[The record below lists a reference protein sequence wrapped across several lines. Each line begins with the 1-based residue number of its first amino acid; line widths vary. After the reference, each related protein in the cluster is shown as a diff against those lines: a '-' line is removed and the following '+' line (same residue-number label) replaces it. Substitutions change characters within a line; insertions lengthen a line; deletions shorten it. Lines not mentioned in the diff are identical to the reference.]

1 MIMMIITT
9 MDIEMCT
16 GPQKRDSQCMTQLIL
31 ITMATAIGD
40 MMNGMDSDM
49 GTDMN
54 MDMAITET
62 IISPILMKKMKSFT
76 SSTAHMV
83 NTMENISV
91 QTQVSTTGTIMMMN
105 SVTFSVITTTT
116 MDTIGNMTT
125 MSTHMIS
132 CITVLF
138 QNTSKGSTTHI
149 SITMDMDTGSGTTMS
164 HGIMRDTSTKNMTG
178 KVLTNGKE
186 SSIMNMHTIHT
197 QMIRGSR
204 KQSQAL
210 VSHDHR
216 LIKPLPTRHQQR
228 NLHKDQSQRKR
239 ESLLQHLLQHQP
251 QLQLQSKL
259 HQNPNQRQ
267 RLHLKNL
274 RLQNN
279 KKRKLKNRKRNRRWP
294 RSLPRRRKL

>member
-31 ITMATAIGD
+31 ITMATAIGV

-49 GTDMN
+49 DMDMN
-54 MDMAITET
+54 MGMAITGT

-76 SSTAHMV
+76 LSTAHMV
-83 NTMENISV
+83 NTMENISE
-91 QTQVSTTGTIMMMN
+91 QTQVSTTETIMMMN
-105 SVTFSVITTTT
+105 SVTFSVIMTTP
-116 MDTIGNMTT
+116 MDTIGNTTT
-125 MSTHMIS
+125 MSTHTIL

-138 QNTSKGSTTHI
+138 QNTLKGSTTHI
-149 SITMDMDTGSGTTMS
+149 SITMDMDTGSDTTMS
-164 HGIMRDTSTKNMTG
+164 HGIMRDTCTKNMTG
-178 KVLTNGKE
+178 KVPTNGKE

-197 QMIRGSR
+197 QMIHGSR

-210 VSHDHR
+210 VNHDHR

-228 NLHKDQSQRKR
+228 NQHKDQSQRKR

-267 RLHLKNL
+267 RLHLKNQ

-279 KKRKLKNRKRNRRWP
+279 KKRKLKNRKRNQRWP
-294 RSLPRRRKL
+294 RS

>member
-31 ITMATAIGD
+31 ITMATAIGV

-49 GTDMN
+49 GMDMN
-54 MDMAITET
+54 MGMAITGT

-76 SSTAHMV
+76 LSTAHMV
-83 NTMENISV
+83 NTMENISE
-91 QTQVSTTGTIMMMN
+91 QTQVSTTETIMMMN
-105 SVTFSVITTTT
+105 SVTFSVIMTTP
-116 MDTIGNMTT
+116 MDTIGNTTT
-125 MSTHMIS
+125 MSTHTIL

-138 QNTSKGSTTHI
+138 QNTLKGSTTHI
-149 SITMDMDTGSGTTMS
+149 SITMDMDTGSDTTMS
-164 HGIMRDTSTKNMTG
+164 HGIMRDTCTKNMTG
-178 KVLTNGKE
+178 KVPTNGKE

-197 QMIRGSR
+197 QMIHGSR

-210 VSHDHR
+210 VNHDHR

-228 NLHKDQSQRKR
+228 NQHKDQSQRKR
-239 ESLLQHLLQHQP
+239 ERLLQHLLQHQP

-267 RLHLKNL
+267 RLHLENQH
-274 RLQNN
+274 LQ
-279 KKRKLKNRKRNRRWP
+279 KDKRRKLKNRKRNQKWH

>member
-31 ITMATAIGD
+31 ITMATAIGV

-49 GTDMN
+49 GMDMN
-54 MDMAITET
+54 MGMAITGT

-76 SSTAHMV
+76 LSTAHMV
-83 NTMENISV
+83 NTMENISE
-91 QTQVSTTGTIMMMN
+91 QTQVSTTETIMMMN
-105 SVTFSVITTTT
+105 SVTFSVIMTTP

-125 MSTHMIS
+125 MSTHMIL

-138 QNTSKGSTTHI
+138 QNTLKGSTTHI
-149 SITMDMDTGSGTTMS
+149 SITMDMDTGSDTTMS
-164 HGIMRDTSTKNMTG
+164 HGIMRDTCTKNMTG

-197 QMIRGSR
+197 QMIHGSR

-210 VSHDHR
+210 VNHDHR

-228 NLHKDQSQRKR
+228 NQHKDQSQRKR

-267 RLHLKNL
+267 RLHLKNQ

-279 KKRKLKNRKRNRRWP
+279 KKRKLKNRKRNQRWP
-294 RSLPRRRKL
+294 RS

>member
-31 ITMATAIGD
+31 ITMATAIGV

-49 GTDMN
+49 DMDMN
-54 MDMAITET
+54 MGMAITET

-76 SSTAHMV
+76 LSTAHMV
-83 NTMENISV
+83 NTMENISE
-91 QTQVSTTGTIMMMN
+91 QTQVSTTETIMMMN
-105 SVTFSVITTTT
+105 SVTFSVIMTTP

-125 MSTHMIS
+125 MSTHMIL

-138 QNTSKGSTTHI
+138 QNTLKGSTTHI
-149 SITMDMDTGSGTTMS
+149 SITMDMDTGSDTTMS
-164 HGIMRDTSTKNMTG
+164 HGIMRDTCTKNMTG

-186 SSIMNMHTIHT
+186 SSIMNMLIIHT
-197 QMIRGSR
+197 QMIHGSR
-204 KQSQAL
+204 KQRQAL
-210 VSHDHR
+210 VNHVHK
-216 LIKPLPTRHQQR
+216 LIKPLPTKHQQR

-239 ESLLQHLLQHQP
+239 ESLLQHLHQHQP

-267 RLHLKNL
+267 RLHLKNQ

-279 KKRKLKNRKRNRRWP
+279 KKRKLKNRKRNQRWP
-294 RSLPRRRKL
+294 RS

>member
-31 ITMATAIGD
+31 ITMATVIGV

-49 GTDMN
+49 DMDMN
-54 MDMAITET
+54 MGMAITGT

-76 SSTAHMV
+76 LSTAHMV
-83 NTMENISV
+83 NTMENISE
-91 QTQVSTTGTIMMMN
+91 QTQVSTTETIMMMN
-105 SVTFSVITTTT
+105 SVTFSVIMTTP

-125 MSTHMIS
+125 MSTHMIL

-138 QNTSKGSTTHI
+138 QNTLKGSTTHI
-149 SITMDMDTGSGTTMS
+149 SITMDMDTGSDTTMS

-197 QMIRGSR
+197 QMIHGSR

-210 VSHDHR
+210 VNHDHR

-228 NLHKDQSQRKR
+228 NQHKDQSQRKR

-267 RLHLKNL
+267 RLHLKNQ
-274 RLQNN
+274 RLKNN
-279 KKRKLKNRKRNRRWP
+279 KKRKLKNRKRNQRWP
-294 RSLPRRRKL
+294 RS

>member
-31 ITMATAIGD
+31 ITMATAIGV

-49 GTDMN
+49 DMDMN
-54 MDMAITET
+54 MGMAITGT

-76 SSTAHMV
+76 LSTAHMV
-83 NTMENISV
+83 NTMENISE
-91 QTQVSTTGTIMMMN
+91 QTQVSTTETIMMMN
-105 SVTFSVITTTT
+105 SVTFSVIMTTP
-116 MDTIGNMTT
+116 MDTIGNTTT
-125 MSTHMIS
+125 MSTHTIL

-138 QNTSKGSTTHI
+138 QNTLKGSTTHI
-149 SITMDMDTGSGTTMS
+149 SITMDMDTGSDTTMS
-164 HGIMRDTSTKNMTG
+164 HGIMRDTCTKNMTG
-178 KVLTNGKE
+178 KVPTNGKE

-197 QMIRGSR
+197 QMIHGSR

-210 VSHDHR
+210 VNHDHR

-228 NLHKDQSQRKR
+228 NQHKDQSQRKR
-239 ESLLQHLLQHQP
+239 ERLLQHLLQHQP

-267 RLHLKNL
+267 RLHLKNQ

-279 KKRKLKNRKRNRRWP
+279 KKRKLKNRKRNQRWP
-294 RSLPRRRKL
+294 RS

>member
-31 ITMATAIGD
+31 ITMATAIGV

-49 GTDMN
+49 DMDMN
-54 MDMAITET
+54 MGMAITGT

-76 SSTAHMV
+76 LSTAHMV
-83 NTMENISV
+83 NTMENISE
-91 QTQVSTTGTIMMMN
+91 QTQVSTTETIMMMN
-105 SVTFSVITTTT
+105 SVTFSVIMTTP

-125 MSTHMIS
+125 MSTHMIL

-138 QNTSKGSTTHI
+138 QNTLKGSTTHI
-149 SITMDMDTGSGTTMS
+149 SITMDMDTGSDTTMS
-164 HGIMRDTSTKNMTG
+164 HGIMRDTCTKNMTG

-197 QMIRGSR
+197 QMIHGSR

-210 VSHDHR
+210 VNHDHR

-228 NLHKDQSQRKR
+228 NQHKDQSQRKR
-239 ESLLQHLLQHQP
+239 ESLLQHLHQHQP

-267 RLHLKNL
+267 RLHLKNQ

-279 KKRKLKNRKRNRRWP
+279 KKRKLQNRKRNQRWP
-294 RSLPRRRKL
+294 RSLLRRRKL